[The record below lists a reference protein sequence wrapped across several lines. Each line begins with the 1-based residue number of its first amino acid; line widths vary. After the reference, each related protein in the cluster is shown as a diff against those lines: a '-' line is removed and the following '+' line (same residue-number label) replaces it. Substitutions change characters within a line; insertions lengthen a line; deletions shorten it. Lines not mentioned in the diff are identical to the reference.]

1 MVGYED
7 AGVLGVGAEYTAPGK
22 HHVTTDDDQARRLH
36 GNIASPKVFIGM
48 GYGRTH
54 LSHVWDYSGLRR
66 LREKHFPLFGGRNSS
81 GREFVRIC

>member
-48 GYGRTH
+48 GYGRIY
-54 LSHVWDYSGLRR
+54 LM
-66 LREKHFPLFGGRNSS
+66 FGIIRDCGDS
-81 GREFVRIC
+81 GRSISPCLEGETAVAGNL